1 MNMSGI
7 SIYTEVIWAAS
18 ICAQVMVFF
27 LLFLKGNT
35 QKLPWFTAYTIL
47 NLCES
52 GFILVL
58 MSMPGI
64 NHSTYVDLAW
74 IAECVTLF
82 AQALATIESL
92 HFTLKPYAG
101 IWGLGW
107 RALAGTAMVVVAIVT
122 LTSRSHGAS
131 EVWFEINRGYHLT
144 FATALIAC
152 LLLVRYYS
160 IRVPLAY
167 KLIMAGF
174 CLNSCIEALIN
185 TFVQLLFHQGY
196 QVHQA
201 AWQSLTLLSFIVTL
215 GIWIV
220 ALWRAI
226 PADDRRVAPPT
237 DSDYSQHSLEIN
249 EELRLLNEKLMR
261 LWRMEALSQ

>member
-1 MNMSGI
+1 MGGI
-7 SIYTEVIWAAS
+7 SISIEVIWAAS
-18 ICAQVMVFF
+18 ICAQVIVFF

-35 QKLPWFTAYTIL
+35 QKLPWFTVYTIL

-52 GFILVL
+52 GFILTL
-58 MSMPGI
+58 MLIPGI
-64 NHSTYVDLAW
+64 SESTYLDLAW

-92 HFTLKPYAG
+92 RLTLKPYSG

-107 RALAGTAMVVVAIVT
+107 RALAGTAMLVMAIVA
-122 LTSRSHGAS
+122 LTSHGHGAS
-131 EVWFEINRGYHLT
+131 QAWFEINRGYHLI

-152 LLLVRYYS
+152 LILVRYYS
-160 IRVPLAY
+160 IQVPLAY

-174 CLNSCIEALIN
+174 CLNSCIEVLIN

-201 AWQSLTLLSFIVTL
+201 EWQSMTLLSFVVTL

-226 PADDRRVAPPT
+226 PADDRRIVPPM
-237 DSDYSQHSLEIN
+237 DSDYSRLSPEIN
-249 EELRLLNEKLMR
+249 EQLKLLNEKLTR
-261 LWRMEALSQ
+261 LWKMEARPH